1 MASSSFTLDDLYDAN
16 HIQSHYFLFRFYYFL
31 FSFIIVGGVSRG
43 IVEGPFEYIKVRR
56 QVEQPWKFTEIF
68 NGSGAT
74 IFRNSFLFSGFVI
87 YMDLLKQIVPGGLSP
102 FWTGNFTF
110 LNFCKIFVVS
120 F

>member
-1 MASSSFTLDDLYDAN
+1 MLLPTILGVLGWVTTCTTLILLNNTIYIIF
-16 HIQSHYFLFRFYYFL
+16 H
-31 FSFIIVGGVSRG
+31 FIIVGGVSRG

-56 QVEQPWKFTEIF
+56 QVEQPWRFTEIF

-102 FWTGNFTF
+102 FWTGNLVFQ
-110 LNFCKIFVVS
+110 IFRIY
-120 F
+120 FR